1 MLCAW
6 RKASTMGNHCGDDVK
21 VGVVEPV
28 AVVGVEGGVA
38 KVDVDEVVCVVEM
51 VGVVGVVNVGGVGV
65 EVEVV
70 VFISILV
77 ELVIGVAVF
86 KFIANKSAPTS
97 SKVLLIQPTANG
109 TMVGNRNQAK
119 AKMLA

>member
-1 MLCAW
+1 
-6 RKASTMGNHCGDDVK
+6 MGNHCGDDVK

-28 AVVGVEGGVA
+28 VVAGVEGGVA

-51 VGVVGVVNVGGVGV
+51 VGVVGVVNVGGV
-65 EVEVV
+65 EVEDVV
-70 VFISILV
+70 LVSALV

-86 KFIANKSAPTS
+86 KFIANKSSPTS
-97 SKVLLIQPTANG
+97 SKVLRIQPTANG

-119 AKMLA
+119 AKILA